1 MNLRHLGRRIL
12 GLDRS
17 NRKATKRGSRPAR
30 RTDPSPDNANPFL
43 TATTS
48 TEGSDQPTTPAAPE
62 RVLDFEISKA
72 KPAIGALAGRLVI
85 YAVLVVVLLAG
96 LNTIARNV
104 FSNPTTQTV
113 TTDPGID
120 RAQAAAVAGRFTA
133 DYLSHDPT
141 HPTDDPAVVQLVAD
155 GDSQSLS
162 WSGTSWMAAD
172 VVIPGEVV
180 LIDDRH
186 AVVAVQARALLAAAP
201 AHSDSPAP
209 STATTSANLNG
220 NASIPPDGFSVIGAL
235 WLSLQ
240 VPLVRSDGHLAVAPS
255 GPVFAV
261 SPPEV
266 ATAAS
271 LSDVDAG
278 TTSATREWATTL
290 FTSFTGQAQA
300 AAMTYLT
307 EPGQDIAT
315 LGGAVSLQRLQSW
328 SITSLQPS
336 GLRFGTATV
345 IWSLPAADLTIQQRY
360 RVTTTSHD
368 QRWFA
373 SAVDPVPAQ

>member
-1 MNLRHLGRRIL
+1 MNLRHLSRSIL

-17 NRKATKRGSRPAR
+17 NRKATKRDSRSAR
-30 RTDPSPDNANPFL
+30 STDPSSDNANPFL
-43 TATTS
+43 IATTS
-48 TEGSDQPTTPAAPE
+48 TEGSDQSATPE

-85 YAVLVVVLLAG
+85 YAALVVVLLAG

-120 RAQAAAVAGRFTA
+120 RAQAAALAGRFTA

-141 HPTDDPAVVQLVAD
+141 HPTEDPAVVQLVAD

-162 WSGTSWMAAD
+162 WSGTNWMAAD
-172 VVIPGEVV
+172 LVIPGEVV

-201 AHSDSPAP
+201 AHSDSPALSAAP
-209 STATTSANLNG
+209 TSADLNG
-220 NASIPPDGFSVIGAL
+220 NTSIPPDGYRVIGAL

-261 SPPEV
+261 SPPEA

-315 LGGAVSLQRLQSW
+315 LGGTVSLQRLQSW
-328 SITSLQPS
+328 SMTSLQPS